1 MEGATRVCRQ
11 GRVRKTSELFFF
23 SFFLFLMPVKET
35 RLRRGAQKVFEWSQ
49 EAKEIEGKKKKPLG
63 REERLI
69 LREGGRSRCSCLS
82 GRSVASLGHALAVT
96 PA

>member
-49 EAKEIEGKKKKPLG
+49 EAKEIEGKKKKNRWG
-63 REERLI
+63 ERK
-69 LREGGRSRCSCLS
+69 G
-82 GRSVASLGHALAVT
+82 
-96 PA
+96 